1 MTLENQSCK
10 LQTNLCKLDKQQVH
24 NYLTTCVPE
33 WSLAENGISITRHCK
48 FKNFK
53 QTMFFVNAVAYLCEK
68 EGHHPD
74 IKLGFGYCSIEFTT
88 HDIGGLSINDF
99 ICATKIDKLYQ

>member
-1 MTLENQSCK
+1 MLLENQSCK
-10 LQTNLCKLDKQQVH
+10 LQTNLHKLDKQQIH
-24 NYLTTCVPE
+24 NYLTTNVPE
-33 WSLAENGISITRHCK
+33 WSLAENEASIIRSFK

-53 QTMFFVNAVAYLCEK
+53 QTMFFVNAVAYLCEQ
-68 EGHHPD
+68 ESHHPD
-74 IKLGFGYCSIEFTT
+74 MKLGFGYCSIEFST